1 MYPSSLVL
9 CAEGTLLVHAPEM
22 KNSHATPEL
31 IGSDLHLLRA
41 GHTRKLFR
49 LSLCVCTCACVS
61 VSGDD
66 QAEAGAVGGFVTAD
80 WQLKQVTV
88 SVCVYTGETVDYLY
102 TYMYFYT
109 HCYTHTLLHTHTHSI
124 VRYKHTA
131 WGNPH
136 THHSKYNPTHV
147 CTGV

>member
-61 VSGDD
+61 GDD

-88 SVCVYTGETVDYLY
+88 SVCVCVYRGDCGLFIHLHV
-102 TYMYFYT
+102 
-109 HCYTHTLLHTHTHSI
+109 LLHTL
-124 VRYKHTA
+124 
-131 WGNPH
+131 
-136 THHSKYNPTHV
+136 
-147 CTGV
+147 

>member
-61 VSGDD
+61 GDD

-109 HCYTHTLLHTHTHSI
+109 HCNTHTHTLLHTHTHSI

>member
-109 HCYTHTLLHTHTHSI
+109 HCYTHTHTVTHTHTQYSTLQTHSLGQPS
-124 VRYKHTA
+124 HT
-131 WGNPH
+131 
-136 THHSKYNPTHV
+136 S
-147 CTGV
+147 